1 MIDAVNTL
9 FNSLMKIYPI
19 STIRCNESRKIR
31 RGGREGEGRGLNV
44 IGAGPRLDNLQR
56 KREAAN

>member
-31 RGGREGEGRGLNV
+31 RGGREKGGLNV